1 MGGYN
6 ISFSKQEWLHL
17 LSVIQL
23 DSMSGDKQSILLWEK
38 LKEIDEKIEKD
49 R

>member
-1 MGGYN
+1 MIT
-6 ISFSKQEWLHL
+6 ISLYEQEWRHL

-23 DSMSGDKQSILLWEK
+23 DQMSGDKQSILLWEK